1 MSKISELI
9 LKSFDYYD
17 KQNKLNEKYLKKKG
31 ILDGENSVI
40 IFDKEKFKYELLGVF
55 DNQTNVWI
63 WSWMIPL
70 IDNEKSTIAKKLLNY
85 GLNIYPSNENQEE
98 IYLKTQLLNS
108 RFLIQDKFQLE
119 IHLALASYLSR
130 ENFKF
135 LYPIKQ
141 YMDKKKKKYITKYF
155 LIL

>member
-1 MSKISELI
+1 
-9 LKSFDYYD
+9 
-17 KQNKLNEKYLKKKG
+17 
-31 ILDGENSVI
+31 
-40 IFDKEKFKYELLGVF
+40 
-55 DNQTNVWI
+55 
-63 WSWMIPL
+63 MIPL

-141 YMDKKKKKYITKYF
+141 YMDKKRKYITKYF

>member
-9 LKSFDYYD
+9 LKSFEYYD
-17 KQNKLNEKYLKKKG
+17 KQNKINEKYLKKKG

-70 IDNEKSTIAKKLLNY
+70 IDNEKIQLQKIIKLW
-85 GLNIYPSNENQEE
+85 I
-98 IYLKTQLLNS
+98 K
-108 RFLIQDKFQLE
+108 
-119 IHLALASYLSR
+119 YLS
-130 ENFKF
+130 
-135 LYPIKQ
+135 I
-141 YMDKKKKKYITKYF
+141 
-155 LIL
+155 